1 MSALNGGDIF
11 RTDTGEILLVC
22 RGQNLVGRS
31 QVFVMLE
38 SGKRRFLDVAELNKK
53 ICNVADFE
61 ILNQEPDET
70 VGRFLQLVRNHE
82 TGKRFNGISG

>member
-1 MSALNGGDIF
+1 MNVVNGGDIF
-11 RTDTGEILLVC
+11 KTDTGEILLVC

-38 SGKRRFLDVAELNKK
+38 SGRRRFFHVAELHKK
-53 ICNVADFE
+53 ICNVADFD

-70 VGRFLQLVRNHE
+70 VGRFLQLVRHHE
-82 TGKRFNGISG
+82 TGKRLSGISG